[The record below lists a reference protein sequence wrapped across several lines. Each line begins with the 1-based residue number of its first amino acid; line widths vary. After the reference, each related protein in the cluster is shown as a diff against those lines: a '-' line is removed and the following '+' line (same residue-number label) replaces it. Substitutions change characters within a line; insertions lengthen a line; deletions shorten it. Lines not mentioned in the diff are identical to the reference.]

1 MVPWLPPLNS
11 ALQAAFRRVSPAL
24 GLLWLVAGQAVAPGL
39 ACAVA
44 GTSLARARRPANP
57 GGRPGAGRLTAEAAG
72 RPGRERSGIAAVA
85 HWLPK

>member
-1 MVPWLPPLNS
+1 VRGSGDRHPDRAAAAGRGRHCGGGITGLALPSLVVPWLPPLNS

-44 GTSLARARRPANP
+44 GTSLARARRP
-57 GGRPGAGRLTAEAAG
+57 G
-72 RPGRERSGIAAVA
+72 
-85 HWLPK
+85 